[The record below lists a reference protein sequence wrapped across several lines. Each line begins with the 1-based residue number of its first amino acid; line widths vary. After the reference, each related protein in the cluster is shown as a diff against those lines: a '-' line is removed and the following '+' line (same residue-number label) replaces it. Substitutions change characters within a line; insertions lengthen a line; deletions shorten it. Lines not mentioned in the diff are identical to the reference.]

1 MGSALREIVEY
12 RSLLRNL
19 IARDLTVR
27 YRRSALGVAWTML
40 NPLLMMVVFTLVFA
54 HFLRFAIDHF
64 PIYFLCGFLLWNFFA
79 QATSWSTACFLGY
92 APLLRKIYLPKAVLV
107 LATVC
112 SGLVNLLLAL
122 IPLAL
127 LMLIEGHP
135 FSPSLAFVPVA
146 MALAAAFA
154 LGVSLLLAPLCAM
167 FGDVAQIYQVLL
179 VAWMYLTPIFYSV
192 EIIPPE
198 YRLLVAANPMTHFV
212 EAFRAPIYRG
222 ALPDGGTVL
231 GATAAATAALAIG
244 WATFRRYSDRV
255 AYYL

>member
-1 MGSALREIVEY
+1 MGGAIREIVAY

-19 IARDLTVR
+19 VTRDLTVR

-64 PIYFLCGFLLWNFFA
+64 PIYFLCGFLVWNFFA
-79 QATSWSTACFLGY
+79 QATSWSTACFVGY

-107 LATVC
+107 LATVL

-127 LMLIEGHP
+127 LMFVEGHP
-135 FSPSLAFVPVA
+135 FSPSLAFLPVA
-146 MALAAAFA
+146 MVLAAAFA

-179 VAWMYLTPIFYSV
+179 VAWMYLTPIFYPL
-192 EIIPPE
+192 EIVPPD
-198 YRLLVAANPMTHFV
+198 YRLLVAANPMTHLV

-222 ALPDGGTVL
+222 ALPDGDTL
-231 GATAAATAALAIG
+231 LAATSAAVVALAVG
-244 WATFRRYSDRV
+244 WVAFRRYSERV